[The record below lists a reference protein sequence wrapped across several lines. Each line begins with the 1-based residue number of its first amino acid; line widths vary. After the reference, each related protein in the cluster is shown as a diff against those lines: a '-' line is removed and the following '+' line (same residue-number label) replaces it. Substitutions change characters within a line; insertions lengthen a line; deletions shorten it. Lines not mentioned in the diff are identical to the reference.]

1 MKIFYR
7 RAPTRHDFH
16 HLMIRSFEACVLAAE
31 RAGGSLFRRLLLK
44 QADISP

>member
-7 RAPTRHDFH
+7 RAPTLHDFR

-31 RAGGSLFRRLLLK
+31 RAVRKSIL
-44 QADISP
+44 QIAS

>member
-7 RAPTRHDFH
+7 RAPTRHDFR

-31 RAGGSLFRRLLLK
+31 RAGRKSIP
-44 QADISP
+44 QIAS